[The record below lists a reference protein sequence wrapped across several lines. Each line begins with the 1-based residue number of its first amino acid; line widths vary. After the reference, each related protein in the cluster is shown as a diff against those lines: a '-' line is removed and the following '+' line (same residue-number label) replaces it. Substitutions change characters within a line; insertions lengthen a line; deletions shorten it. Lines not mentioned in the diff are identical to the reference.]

1 MYAGMLQSVL
11 STARRRDPEPGA
23 VQKELLASIDFF
35 ETESYASL
43 VYGQLGPN
51 GRVRYFNAGHPPP
64 LWLRSS
70 GDVETLETTALIL
83 TPMLPHHDAE
93 IDEVELESGDRL
105 LVFSDGMYEV
115 LDTGDREWGLEGL
128 MAAFQGTAEASPS
141 EALDGIMT
149 RLREHAGERP
159 LIDDATVVLVERRG

>member
-51 GRVRYFNAGHPPP
+51 GRVRYFNAGHRRRFGSVARETSKPSRPP
-64 LWLRSS
+64 R
-70 GDVETLETTALIL
+70 
-83 TPMLPHHDAE
+83 
-93 IDEVELESGDRL
+93 
-105 LVFSDGMYEV
+105 
-115 LDTGDREWGLEGL
+115 
-128 MAAFQGTAEASPS
+128 
-141 EALDGIMT
+141 
-149 RLREHAGERP
+149 
-159 LIDDATVVLVERRG
+159 